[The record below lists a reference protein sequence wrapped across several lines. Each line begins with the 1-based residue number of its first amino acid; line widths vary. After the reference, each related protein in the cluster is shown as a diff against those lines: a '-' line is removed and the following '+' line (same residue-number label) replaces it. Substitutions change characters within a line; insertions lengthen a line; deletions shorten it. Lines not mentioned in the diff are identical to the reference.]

1 MLPSLSIPR
10 LTWLALVS
18 WVSIHTVAAWPYI
31 DCSGPNP
38 IFAIERAT
46 AHYDRSNNT
55 INLLLQGNF
64 TNSVWAQGYSEAA
77 TSQWRTS
84 IQTTIMGT
92 QLYRS
97 EGPACMAEGGMVI
110 GGCPTKAGSGII
122 QASFNISQS
131 APFAELMVAMQIV
144 ANNSQPVACLAILL
158 EQTMPQVDTALSYL
172 PLGLAVLSGGI
183 SLVATIIRAS
193 VGNGFLNAVASYGL
207 PTEAISVH
215 TPGFFDIVFY
225 TQFMLMTGQL
235 SINYPSY
242 YSTFTSLFH
251 WSFLAFADTLT
262 GKGPTNATD
271 VLTFGGA
278 GSVNQIKN
286 RVETTGNNTR
296 TNISRWSSSSEDA
309 LEKRS
314 LLQHE
319 LLPHEF
325 SMDSRMAYVPA
336 IGTKEAAPLHLLPRQ
351 DQPDVLKRAP
361 PTSTSPSNLNQPSA
375 SRPPTP
381 SATGSLVIPTIVE
394 PFDHYKLANV
404 SRFGMESYAAA
415 IGAFPSSLFLGTL
428 INAALVAGGSLVIS
442 AVLMGVAWVMAK
454 ENHQRGKT
462 LYHASNFVAGNL
474 LRVWYLLFTPLSL
487 SAMYQ
492 LTISG
497 NIALIIA
504 SAASLLIVSV
514 SATIFFTWRILR
526 ASSGFL
532 LYDDQGTLLKYG
544 TLYNTLSKEG
554 SLFFLVTLLVRFL
567 WGLSIAMLSAYGI
580 AQVAILLSV
589 EFAYVIVISVKW
601 PYAESGDNKFH
612 MFLGIIRI
620 VITGCLI
627 AYVHDLEASPDVR
640 HLFAYIQ
647 MALHLAVFIVI
658 FALVLWNFIQ
668 VCLYWRMRHSD
679 SWRGPIKTYN
689 FDDPVLDDGIG
700 QGWGGRHSRGPPG
713 SGGSNGGHSRGI
725 MSHRHDSEDGNEFDP
740 VKSRSFTVMPYS
752 AMRGSDSLPTLHAP
766 SRAHLAHQHH
776 HYDSSDEETPRYG
789 SPAERYRQLRLV
801 DSHRSRFIPPSG
813 SEGGGSVPDEAMQ
826 DRRLDSLIPLTAAAG
841 GLGSGRVT
849 PTSRPHSQVRSSG
862 DMDDSPIMGPSAL
875 RHTLPQRES
884 YANLQRMSHQQT
896 AAPVPTVTP
905 TPNLR
910 TRRMSDIT
918 RDGPYVY
925 HASKEEQDYY
935 RSSTS
940 PERSKGGG
948 LWAGLKTSLGGALRF
963 GKKSS
968 NAGPIHDSLRS
979 RGFEVMR
986 PRRRNT
992 AEPDHSFSGSVVDD
1006 TSSQAGGNQLR
1017 ELNAVGMYTQSDR
1030 GYEQNRKL
1038 IVANPSAMISRTG
1051 SLLSTVSGALAQN
1064 AAVTSLA
1071 ASGGGKLHRHGS
1083 EVAESIRS
1091 LPYTRSRGVGP
1102 HSAGFPHG
1110 PGAAAQSGF
1119 GERSSLTMSV
1129 LGGVDSSVM
1138 SEHGGTVSELE
1149 MGSRRT
1155 SAAVM
1160 SAAGTTA
1167 SQLYPS
1173 RHSADSSNNIAEAL
1187 NMEAPVLLQ
1196 GGGILRVS
1204 KGPEKAVRYH
1214 KESRQY
1220 VESIAESLKDERA
1233 EAGNGSV
1240 AETPAS
1246 TPASTPVVAP
1256 VVSSSNSKSAAASE
1270 TLQSH
1275 PPVIKTHPSQPTM
1288 QETAGQD
1295 QKRQQ
1300 QQQMQERQQERK
1312 QQQQQQQQQQASPP
1326 LAKKRS
1332 IAESST
1338 SAPSGA
1344 SAPES
1349 PTESQESPTAT
1360 QMAASAGRMQE
1371 ILGRMFS
1378 DRSVRVHSDH
1388 DPDSDSM
1395 MSEDTNS
1402 TFSLQLTQQQQQQQ
1416 QPPIQSALPD
1426 DDPQSS
1432 ERYIILEPLLEDS
1445 DPGSDSTVRQSDFT
1459 PSAQTCPSKVVVHD
1473 TDKENVDSG
1482 AVKRS
1487 SSSGTE
1493 KPKHSLMRTSSG
1505 GLSRPHA
1512 GSISG
1517 GCPSSSSQPGLLKPR
1532 QNSAPSNSRR
1542 PLAQSPLHSPS
1553 VQLTSIA
1560 SASAT
1565 SGNLSRQS
1573 STHSNSGGAA
1583 PGPGSGSGSGSGSGP
1598 APCSKPVVLEFV
1610 ESPRSMEPGPSPW
1623 HDNSTVE
1630 RQNNFLN
1637 RNPSIA
1643 TARTDSSYTTAKS
1656 EYPSDNEDND
1666 GQEEP

>member
-10 LTWLALVS
+10 LTWLALAS

-55 INLLLQGNF
+55 INLLFQGNF

-110 GGCPTKAGSGII
+110 GGCPTKPGSGII
-122 QASFNISQS
+122 QTSFNISQS

-144 ANNSQPVACLAILL
+144 ANNSQPVACMAILL

-251 WSFLAFADTLT
+251 WSFLAFSDTLT

-286 RVETTGNNTR
+286 RVENTGNNTR
-296 TNISRWSSSSEDA
+296 TNTSRWSSSSQDA

-319 LLPHEF
+319 LSSHEF
-325 SMDSRMAYVPA
+325 SMDSRMAHVPA
-336 IGTKEAAPLHLLPRQ
+336 ISTKEATDAAPLHLLPRQ
-351 DQPDVLKRAP
+351 DQSDGPLKRAP
-361 PTSTSPSNLNQPSA
+361 PSSTSSINLSQPSPIRPSN
-375 SRPPTP
+375 P

-394 PFDHYKLANV
+394 PFEHYRLANV

-442 AVLMGVAWVMAK
+442 AALMGVAWVMAK

-497 NIALIIA
+497 NIAITVV

-567 WGLSIAMLSAYGI
+567 WGLSIAMLSAYGV

-627 AYVHDLEASPDVR
+627 AYVHDLGASPDVR

-700 QGWGGRHSRGPPG
+700 QGWGGRHSRGPPV
-713 SGGSNGGHSRGI
+713 SGGSTGGHSRGI

-740 VKSRSFTVMPYS
+740 AKNRSFTVMPYS

-801 DSHRSRFIPPSG
+801 DGHRSRFVQPSG
-813 SEGGGSVPDEAMQ
+813 SEGGGSVPEEG
-826 DRRLDSLIPLTAAAG
+826 RLDSLIPLTAAAG
-841 GLGSGRVT
+841 GPGSGRGT

-884 YANLQRMSHQQT
+884 YANFQRMSHQQT
-896 AAPVPTVTP
+896 AAAVPTVTP

-925 HASKEEQDYY
+925 RGSKEERDYY
-935 RSSTS
+935 RSNTS
-940 PERSKGGG
+940 PERSKTGGGG

-968 NAGPIHDSLRS
+968 NTGPTHDNLRS

-992 AEPDHSFSGSVVDD
+992 AEPDQSFSGSVVDD

-1064 AAVTSLA
+1064 AAVTSLS

-1091 LPYTRSRGVGP
+1091 LPYARSRGVGP
-1102 HSAGFPHG
+1102 HSAGFSHG

-1129 LGGVDSSVM
+1129 LGEVNSSVM

-1155 SAAVM
+1155 SAAVTTG
-1160 SAAGTTA
+1160 AGATT

-1233 EAGNGSV
+1233 ELANASIV
-1240 AETPAS
+1240 VTPAS

-1256 VVSSSNSKSAAASE
+1256 VVSSSNSKPAAASE
-1270 TLQSH
+1270 IQQSH
-1275 PPVIKTHPSQPTM
+1275 PSAIKTYPSQPTKPKSV
-1288 QETAGQD
+1288 GKD
-1295 QKRQQ
+1295 QKHQQ
-1300 QQQMQERQQERK
+1300 QQQMQQQQQEQK
-1312 QQQQQQQQQQASPP
+1312 QQQQQQ
-1326 LAKKRS
+1326 AKKRS

-1338 SAPSGA
+1338 SVPSGA

-1360 QMAASAGRMQE
+1360 QMAASARRMQE

-1395 MSEDTNS
+1395 LSEDTNS
-1402 TFSLQLTQQQQQQQ
+1402 IFSVHRSPSQKSILQPAPQQQQ
-1416 QPPIQSALPD
+1416 QPPIQSALPE
-1426 DDPQSS
+1426 DDPLST
-1432 ERYIILEPLLEDS
+1432 ERYDILEPVLEDS

-1459 PSAQTCPSKVVVHD
+1459 PSAQTCPSKIVVHD
-1473 TDKENVDSG
+1473 VDKESVDPG
-1482 AVKRS
+1482 AVRR

-1493 KPKHSLMRTSSG
+1493 KSKQSLMRTSSG
-1505 GLSRPHA
+1505 GLGRPHA
-1512 GSISG
+1512 GSI
-1517 GCPSSSSQPGLLKPR
+1517 
-1532 QNSAPSNSRR
+1532 
-1542 PLAQSPLHSPS
+1542 
-1553 VQLTSIA
+1553 
-1560 SASAT
+1560 
-1565 SGNLSRQS
+1565 
-1573 STHSNSGGAA
+1573 
-1583 PGPGSGSGSGSGSGP
+1583 
-1598 APCSKPVVLEFV
+1598 
-1610 ESPRSMEPGPSPW
+1610 
-1623 HDNSTVE
+1623 
-1630 RQNNFLN
+1630 
-1637 RNPSIA
+1637 
-1643 TARTDSSYTTAKS
+1643 
-1656 EYPSDNEDND
+1656 
-1666 GQEEP
+1666 